1 MRVFIYLA
9 VAIFLV
15 SGCSSKEPAPTVYVV
30 QNSASKFDQS
40 WAAVN
45 GALYD
50 QGLLIT
56 SQNRST
62 GVVLANSPDINVTA
76 TVRTQADGSV
86 RVQFDTKGDI
96 QKDPMLIERVTRS
109 YNARMG
115 R

>member
-1 MRVFIYLA
+1 M
-9 VAIFLV
+9 
-15 SGCSSKEPAPTVYVV
+15 
-30 QNSASKFDQS
+30 NKFDQS
-40 WAAVN
+40 WAAVS

-62 GVVLANSPDINVTA
+62 GVVLANSPDIDVTA
-76 TVRTQADGSV
+76 TVFTQADGSV
-86 RVQFDTKGDI
+86 RVQFNTKGDI
-96 QKDPMLIERVTRS
+96 NKDPMLIERVTRS